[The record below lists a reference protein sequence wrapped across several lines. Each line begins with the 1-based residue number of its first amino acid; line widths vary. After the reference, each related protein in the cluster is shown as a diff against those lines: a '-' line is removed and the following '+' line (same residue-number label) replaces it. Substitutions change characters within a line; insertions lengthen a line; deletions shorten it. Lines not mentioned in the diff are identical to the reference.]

1 MLPTLIATYE
11 LRLLVD
17 KAILELILIAISTNG
32 IKTHKEAL
40 GRTNIFEIWGW
51 YRNEVEADPVL
62 IGELYNLQGL
72 YEWYYKH
79 NTIKLWRYVLLNY
92 VRDYKRSD
100 FWDWYGKIK
109 LPKSFAILKS

>member
-40 GRTNIFEIWGW
+40 GRTNIFEI
-51 YRNEVEADPVL
+51 
-62 IGELYNLQGL
+62 
-72 YEWYYKH
+72 
-79 NTIKLWRYVLLNY
+79 
-92 VRDYKRSD
+92 
-100 FWDWYGKIK
+100 
-109 LPKSFAILKS
+109 